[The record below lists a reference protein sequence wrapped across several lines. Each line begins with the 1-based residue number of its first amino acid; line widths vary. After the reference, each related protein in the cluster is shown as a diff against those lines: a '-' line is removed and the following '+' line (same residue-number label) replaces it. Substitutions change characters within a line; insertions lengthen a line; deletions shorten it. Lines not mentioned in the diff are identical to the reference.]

1 MAYSPT
7 PTCAATK
14 ATSWQFGLKHL
25 FGLTTLAAIAAAI
38 FSAVGAGTLV
48 LSLGLILAW
57 LNYCGLFASLQTG
70 RKQLVLLGTAWATF
84 LLSLLLP
91 SVKVFGPV
99 NGASAAWIVLLAP
112 YEALRR
118 APTEAWSAF
127 LYVVIDMANAL
138 MLALPVLIGLLRRN
152 RGHATSATLCSA
164 MVGAWA
170 VGWGEGREMLVGYY
184 VWCLSMMLAL
194 VAVPLRIQTLAM
206 MFFLGALCAF
216 VIFYWR

>member
-1 MAYSPT
+1 MT
-7 PTCAATK
+7 T

-48 LSLGLILAW
+48 LSLGLILGW

-70 RKQLVLLGTAWATF
+70 RKQLLLLGTAWATF

-118 APTEAWSAF
+118 APTEAWSAL
-127 LYVVIDMANAL
+127 LYVVIDVANAL
-138 MLALPVLIGLLRRN
+138 MLALPVLIWLLRRN
-152 RGHATSATLCSA
+152 RGQATSATLCGA
-164 MVGAWA
+164 MVSAWT

-206 MFFLGALCAF
+206 MFFLGALCAL

>member
-1 MAYSPT
+1 MSR
-7 PTCAATK
+7 K
-14 ATSWQFGLKHL
+14 ERQRRDV
-25 FGLTTLAAIAAAI
+25 AAAKKET
-38 FSAVGAGTLV
+38 SSKLV
-48 LSLGLILAW
+48 
-57 LNYCGLFASLQTG
+57 
-70 RKQLVLLGTAWATF
+70 
-84 LLSLLLP
+84 
-91 SVKVFGPV
+91 
-99 NGASAAWIVLLAP
+99 
-112 YEALRR
+112 RR
-118 APTEAWSAF
+118 
-127 LYVVIDMANAL
+127 L
-138 MLALPVLIGLLRRN
+138 LPVLIGLLRRN